1 MAQTAPGF
9 KPMLRRRAVLA
20 GAATLAATQAHA
32 ATGFPPGFLWGVA
45 ASAPQTEGSAGR
57 AASIWD
63 VFAARPGAIR
73 DGSNLSVGTGFETFY
88 PEDLDLAAQAGLGAF
103 RFSIAWPRVQPAGA
117 GAVNE
122 AGLALYDRIVDAML
136 ARNIRPWAT
145 IFHWD
150 LPAALPGGWL
160 NRDSA
165 YRLADY
171 AAIVGRRLGDRVHDF
186 MVLNE
191 PGVVAILGH
200 ALGQHAPGL
209 ASRPAWAAAMH
220 HQNLAQGLGTAALR
234 AVLPAGG
241 RIGAAL
247 SLQPCR
253 PAAPGA
259 EEAAR
264 IWDDAWN
271 RAYLDPL
278 FGRPYPA
285 RFAADLAPLL
295 RADDMRI
302 IAARP
307 DFLGVNYYSRMHMV
321 PAPGSVLGA
330 TWGAAPPG
338 TPMTALD
345 WPVEPD
351 GLFEQ
356 LRTLRDGYGNPEVL
370 ITENGAAYTDPP
382 PSSGVIADPDRIGFL
397 RAHLEQAGRACAAGC
412 RLRGYFAWTLTDNF
426 EWAEGFIPKF
436 GLVAVD
442 RQSLRRT
449 PKRSLG
455 WFSGCARGDVV
466 T

>member
-1 MAQTAPGF
+1 M
-9 KPMLRRRAVLA
+9 RRRALLA
-20 GAATLAATQAHA
+20 GAAALAASPA
-32 ATGFPPGFLWGVA
+32 AAAPERFPEGFLWGVA
-45 ASAPQTEGSAGR
+45 ASAPQTEGAAGR
-57 AASIWD
+57 GLSIWD

-73 DGSNLSVGTGFETFY
+73 DGSNPSVGTGFETFY
-88 PEDLDLAAQAGLGAF
+88 PEDLDLTAGAGLRAF
-103 RFSIAWPRVQPAGA
+103 RFSIAWPRVQPQGA
-117 GAVNE
+117 GAMNE
-122 AGLALYDRIVDAML
+122 PGLALYDRIVDAML
-136 ARNIRPWAT
+136 ARGIRPFAT
-145 IFHWD
+145 LFHWD
-150 LPAALPGGWL
+150 LPAALRGGWL
-160 NRDSA
+160 DRDTA

-171 AAIVGRRLGDRVHDF
+171 AAIVGRRLGDRVRDF

-200 ALGQHAPGL
+200 ALGRHAPGL
-209 ASRPAWAAAMH
+209 ASRTAWAAAMH
-220 HQNLAQGLGTAALR
+220 HQNLAQGLGAAALR
-234 AVLPAGG
+234 SVLPAGA

-295 RADDMRI
+295 RAEDMRR

-351 GLFEQ
+351 GLLEQ
-356 LRTLRDGYGNPEVL
+356 LRDLRDAYGNPEVF

-382 PSSGVIADPDRIGFL
+382 AQGGVIADPDRIGFL
-397 RAHLEQAGRACAAGC
+397 RAHLGQAARACAEGC
-412 RLRGYFAWTLTDNF
+412 RLRGYFTWTLTDNF
-426 EWAEGFIPKF
+426 EWAEGFVPKF

-442 RQSLRRT
+442 RRTLRRT
-449 PKRSLG
+449 PKQSLAWLG
-455 WFSGCARGDVV
+455 GCARGNVV